1 MKKSSK
7 TVRMRKPSSRHSLRE
22 ILEDLWMDL
31 SAERSLNAIVSSGL
45 RSWKEPLSKL
55 KMQKL
60 SSKNNFSRLKKKSA
74 ILTLKKKLTICSMQ
88 DFKRESRS
96 LNSTK
101 IPLLSSLL
109 ESKEDK
115 MKKLKKLMMSPQQ
128 TLKKVRKRKKASE

>member
-1 MKKSSK
+1 
-7 TVRMRKPSSRHSLRE
+7 MRKPSSRHSLRE

-55 KMQKL
+55 NMQKL